1 MAEGEAEAIYKQNKA
16 DVESLVK
23 MQETQV
29 NVYKNLKNTLGLDNG
44 KLLNLMKSK
53 LIKGYSGEDNGL
65 ILNMNLP
72 GNMKN
77 EQSNKNND
85 KITDL

>member
-1 MAEGEAEAIYKQNKA
+1 
-16 DVESLVK
+16 
-23 MQETQV
+23 
-29 NVYKNLKNTLGLDNG
+29 
-44 KLLNLMKSK
+44 MKSK

>member
-1 MAEGEAEAIYKQNKA
+1 M
-16 DVESLVK
+16 K

-29 NVYKNLKNTLGLDNG
+29 NVYKNLKKTLGLDNN

-53 LIKGYSGEDNGL
+53 LIKGYNGEDNGL

-72 GNMKN
+72 QNMKN
-77 EQSNKNND
+77 E